1 MKMFGR
7 SYTPD
12 PKYFPEIVIKDCEWL
27 YFERNVFLLQQRV
40 DFGTVSKYWVL
51 IEKSICT

>member
-1 MKMFGR
+1 MFGR

-27 YFERNVFLLQQRV
+27 YFERNIFLLQQKV
-40 DFGTVSKYWVL
+40 DFGTVTKYWVL